1 MAHIKQDQKVIK
13 LADGIFGTTAAVYG
27 AAYRDHTKKHFPVVI
42 YAIAHLRKVLKTG
55 GDEPIIFKPIRG
67 HIGGLHFPIGNR
79 IFVDPRGS
87 INDIVGII
95 AHELVHAEQHFL
107 GKMQVGI
114 TGFRIWEGQEYRYP
128 RDEKEYRSQPWEREA
143 YARQNALASEAISDA
158 IKAMNNNS

>member
-27 AAYRDHTKKHFPVVI
+27 AAYRNHTKKHFPIVI
-42 YAIAHLRKVLKTG
+42 YAVQHLRKVLKTR

-67 HIGGLHFPIGNR
+67 SVDGLHFPIGNR

-87 INDIVGII
+87 TSNTVRII

-128 RDEKEYRSQPWEREA
+128 RSQNEYYTQPWELEA
-143 YARQNALASEAISDA
+143 YARQNALADEAVSEAI
-158 IKAMNNNS
+158 KTMNNS